1 MKISIVTATYNS
13 IPFISDCINSV
24 KNQNY
29 DDIEH
34 IIIDGSSSDG
44 TYELLKKNSHK
55 FTKLISE
62 PDKGIFDA
70 LNKGIS
76 ISTGDIIGIL
86 HSDDTFENENVIN
99 LIQETFKNNS
109 NVDAVI
115 GNVVF
120 FDKNFPQINKRL
132 IRSNKF
138 KPWMMRFG
146 FMPAHTA
153 TFIRSSVINKIGNY
167 KIDYRSAGDFEFFV
181 RFFHVH
187 KLNCY
192 YLNKILVKMRMG
204 GTSTSG
210 VRSYFRT
217 SIEIL
222 KALNQHR
229 IYSNIF
235 FILLRLPLKL
245 FDQLIYLIRK

>member
-13 IPFISDCINSV
+13 ISFISDCINSV
-24 KNQNY
+24 KNQSY

-34 IIIDGSSSDG
+34 IIVDGSSSDG
-44 TYELLKKNSHK
+44 THEFLKKNSNN

-62 PDKGIFDA
+62 PDKGIYDA

-76 ISTGDIIGIL
+76 ISSGDIIGIL

-120 FDKNFPQINKRL
+120 FDKSFPQINKRL
-132 IRSNKF
+132 IRSAKF

-146 FMPAHTA
+146 FMPAHTG
-153 TFIRSSVINKIGNY
+153 TFIRSSVIKKIGNY
-167 KIDYRSAGDFEFFV
+167 QIDYRSAGDFEFFV
-181 RFFHVH
+181 RFFHVY
-187 KLNCY
+187 KLDFCY
-192 YLNKILVKMRMG
+192 LSRILVKMRMG

-210 VRSYFRT
+210 IRSYFRT

-222 KALNQHR
+222 KALRQHG

-245 FDQLIYLIRK
+245 IDQLIFLIKK